1 MKLVTPSVE
10 TVFPPVDARQ
20 QDCLT
25 DAQAQFF
32 RDNGLLII
40 RNVLRGAELQA
51 LQDETLPLVQ
61 RAMRERV
68 NDPDFLY
75 MKHPQTGQDT
85 PFRVEYVIDKTR
97 AGKALLGL
105 PFILRSVEKLQ
116 GRNFVPTWDSMV
128 FKTEGAGAPIWWHRD
143 SGRDFYTGEEF
154 SDRPIFN
161 VDFYLD
167 TADLTNCL
175 WGIPGSNRWTETE
188 ATARIKALNDG
199 GFKTDG
205 AVPIPMQPGDVIFH
219 NILALHGSP
228 PAQSRLRRVVY
239 LEFRPGELERS
250 KGPHVPAYIPLK
262 QKLLLACLRD
272 RARAPYATGE
282 TPFVYRP
289 TAEFAA
295 PVLGPAELLPSYRYA
310 HQDYWRK

>member
-1 MKLVTPSVE
+1 MKVATPSAD
-10 TVFPPVDARQ
+10 TVFPAVDARQ

-32 RDNGLLII
+32 RENGLLVI
-40 RNVLRGAELQA
+40 RNLLHGAELKA

-61 RAMRERV
+61 RAMRARV
-68 NDPDFLY
+68 DDPDFFY
-75 MKHPQTGQDT
+75 MKHPLTGQDT
-85 PFRVEYVIDKTR
+85 PFRVEYVVDKTR
-97 AGKALLGL
+97 AGKPLLGH
-105 PFILRSVEKLQ
+105 PFVLRSVEKLQ

-143 SGRDFYTGEEF
+143 SGRDFYSGDEF
-154 SDRPIFN
+154 GDRPIFN

-167 TADLTNCL
+167 AADLTNCL
-175 WGIPGSNRWTETE
+175 WGIPGSNRWPEAE

-205 AVPIPMQPGDVIFH
+205 ALPIPMQPGDVIFH

-228 PAQSRLRRVVY
+228 PAQSRLRRVIY

-272 RARAPYATGE
+272 RAQATYAKGE
-282 TPFVYRP
+282 TPFVYDP
-289 TAEFAA
+289 APEFSPPA
-295 PVLGPAELLPSYRYA
+295 LGPDEQLPTYRYA
-310 HQDYWRK
+310 HKDYWRT